1 MGLESSATEKKMWY
15 NGRSQRILRFFGFT
29 IIQTIL
35 LDLFLAR
42 IPILGGQIRAS
53 RPRRLRHFA
62 RNFRLLAIEMGG
74 VMIKLGQFLS
84 SRVDVLPAEI
94 TEELLGLQDEVPPVP
109 TPLMFDILARE
120 LGDWRTKFAA
130 IDEEPLAAASLGQAY
145 RAWLPAA
152 DGTAARG
159 ETVIIKIQRPNIDEI
174 VRVDMS
180 ALQVVAHWLMRH
192 RPIARRADIPALMD
206 EFAITL
212 WEELDYELE
221 ADNAERFQAMYI
233 ENPAVQIPCIYRELS
248 TKRVIVLE
256 DVSAIKLTDL
266 DGLEVAGI
274 DPHLVADRLLD
285 VYFRQVFIEAFF
297 HADPHPG
304 NLFIKPMGEMREGGK
319 RPFRLVFIDFGMVGH
334 VPDLVGENLGKVL
347 VSVTQRNA
355 HELTQAYQNLGFF
368 LPGADLDRISEA
380 QSVLLDRI
388 WGRNLLELA
397 NPDPD
402 ELQELGREFRDVF
415 YEFPFQI
422 PQDFVYLGRAI
433 GMVSGL
439 VSQLN
444 PEINPWYHLEKFG
457 EELVRSQGGR
467 AWSKTLV
474 LELLRPYLQ
483 VPAQLRTVLT
493 DLERGRLQVRTLP
506 DHETARRLNRMDK
519 KITQLSWSVLGAATI
534 ISATLVYLN
543 RGERPSDR

>member
-1 MGLESSATEKKMWY
+1 MGLESQQMQGK

-29 IIQTIL
+29 ILQTII
-35 LDLFLAR
+35 LDLLLAR
-42 IPILGGQIRAS
+42 IPFLGGQIRAT

-84 SRVDVLPAEI
+84 ARVDVLPAEI
-94 TEELLGLQDEVPPVP
+94 TEELLGLQDEVPPVA
-109 TPLMFDILARE
+109 TPLMFDILVQE
-120 LGDWRTKFAA
+120 LGDWRKKFAA
-130 IDEEPLAAASLGQAY
+130 IDENPLAAASLGQAY

-152 DGTAARG
+152 DGSDAHG
-159 ETVIIKIQRPNIDEI
+159 ETVVVKVQRPFIEEI
-174 VRVDMS
+174 VRIDMS
-180 ALQVVAHWLMRH
+180 ALQVVAQWLMRY

-212 WEELDYELE
+212 WEELDYESE
-221 ADNAERFQAMYI
+221 ADNAERFQEMYAK
-233 ENPAVQIPCIYRELS
+233 NPAVQIPRIYRELS

-256 DVSAIKLTDL
+256 DVTAIKLTDL
-266 DGLEVAGI
+266 EAMEAAGI
-274 DPHLVADRLLD
+274 DPHQVADRLLD

-304 NLFIKPMGEMREGGK
+304 NLFVKPMGEMSEGVK

-334 VPDLVGENLGKVL
+334 VPDLVGENLSITL
-347 VSVTQRNA
+347 ISITQRDA
-355 HELTQAYQNLGFF
+355 HRLTQAYKELGFF
-368 LPGADLDRISEA
+368 LPNADLDRITEA
-380 QSVLLDRI
+380 TDTLLGHI

-397 NPDPD
+397 NPDPA
-402 ELQELGREFRDVF
+402 ELHALGKEFRDLLF
-415 YEFPFQI
+415 DFPFQI

-457 EELVRSQGGR
+457 AELVRSQGSR
-467 AWSKTLV
+467 AWSKSLV

-483 VPAQLRTVLT
+483 VPAQLRSVLT

-506 DHETARRLNRMDK
+506 DRETARRLNRMDK
-519 KITQLSWSVLGAATI
+519 KFSQLSWSILGAAGI
-534 ISATLVYLN
+534 VSATLVYLN
-543 RGERPSDR
+543 RKGDKN

>member
-1 MGLESSATEKKMWY
+1 MGLDLSTTSKKQSL
-15 NGRSQRILRFFGFT
+15 NGRSQHILRFFGFT
-29 IIQTIL
+29 ILQTII
-35 LDLFLAR
+35 LDLLLTR
-42 IPILGGQIRAS
+42 IPILGGQIRAT
-53 RPRRLRHFA
+53 RPHRLRNFA
-62 RNFRLLAIEMGG
+62 HNFRVLAIEMGG

-84 SRVDVLPAEI
+84 SRVDVLPSEI

-109 TPLMFDILARE
+109 TPLIFGILTQE
-120 LGDWRTKFAA
+120 LGDWRAKFAA
-130 IDEEPLAAASLGQAY
+130 IDETPLAAASLGQAY

-152 DGTAARG
+152 DGSRG
-159 ETVIIKIQRPNIDEI
+159 DTVIIKVQRPQIEEI

-180 ALQVVAHWLMRH
+180 ALQQVAQWLMRY

-206 EFAITL
+206 EFAATL
-212 WEELDYELE
+212 WEELDYESE
-221 ADNAERFQAMYI
+221 AENAERFQAMYA
-233 ENPAVQIPCIYRELS
+233 ENPAVQIPHVYRALS

-256 DVSAIKLTDL
+256 DVTAIKLNNVEE
-266 DGLEVAGI
+266 LEAAGI

-285 VYFRQVFIEAFF
+285 LYFRQVFIEAFF

-304 NLFIKPMGEMREGGK
+304 NLFIKPMGEKREGRK

-334 VPDLVGENLGKVL
+334 VPDLIGENLSKVL
-347 VSVTQRNA
+347 ISVTQRDA
-355 HELTQAYQNLGFF
+355 DALTEAYQNLGFF
-368 LPGADLDRISEA
+368 LPGADLERIAEA
-380 QSVLLDRI
+380 QATLLDRI

-402 ELQELGREFRDVF
+402 ELHELGKEFRDVF

-422 PQDFVYLGRAI
+422 PQDFVYLGRAM

-457 EELVRSQGGR
+457 EELVKSQEGR

-474 LELLRPYLQ
+474 WELLRPYLQ
-483 VPAQLRTVLT
+483 LPSQLRSLLT

-506 DHETARRLNRMDK
+506 DRETSRRLNRMDK
-519 KITQLSWSVLGAATI
+519 KIGQLSWSILGAASI
-534 ISATLVYLN
+534 ISATLLYLK
-543 RGERPSDR
+543 RKE